1 MVCCK
6 LNLKVM
12 KKLLAICLLTVFTIN
27 TFAAVLPVM
36 QQDTVKKHR
45 AKTKRD
51 TAKKDT
57 GKKDTSRRIPG
68 R

>member
-1 MVCCK
+1 
-6 LNLKVM
+6 M

-36 QQDTVKKHR
+36 KQDTVKKHR
-45 AKTKRD
+45 TKRD
-51 TAKKDT
+51 TTKKDT